1 MIITGYWSLRWLSQ
15 KDCRSNGACKGRTMT
30 VYSDQPGMQFYAGNC
45 ISPHKGKANA
55 EYGKRCGLALE
66 TQAYPDSVNRENF
79 PDVIYGPDREYKTTT
94 IYKLSW

>member
-1 MIITGYWSLRWLSQ
+1 M
-15 KDCRSNGACKGRTMT
+15 K
-30 VYSDQPGMQFYAGNC
+30 VYTDLPGVQFYAGNC